1 MKSLG
6 SSEWRSDEWVKLI
19 GQNSSK
25 RIFSVHNAEDY
36 AETASNPQRLRVR
49 DIESGKLMLRDPVN
63 SSAAILV
70 VDDDEF
76 VLEFVRLLLV
86 RGGYPVL
93 TAQNGEEA
101 WKLIVNDQHEIRLVL
116 TDIVMPDSF
125 DGFELAN
132 RVRKHLPDLPVLLMT
147 GAALHEYPS
156 ADVLAWEP
164 MLLRKPFSPDR
175 LLTFVRDHLPAAKRS
190 I

>member
-1 MKSLG
+1 
-6 SSEWRSDEWVKLI
+6 VA
-19 GQNSSK
+19 K
-25 RIFSVHNAEDY
+25 RRQAAKGGIRDFESAE
-36 AETASNPQRLRVR
+36 
-49 DIESGKLMLRDPVN
+49 LMLPDPVN
-63 SSAAILV
+63 PSAAILV

-76 VLEFVRLLLV
+76 ILEFVRLILV
-86 RGGYPVL
+86 RGGYAVL

-101 WKLIVNDQHEIRLVL
+101 WNLIVDDRREIGLVL

-132 RVRKHLPDLPVLLMT
+132 RVRKHQLDLPVLLMT
-147 GAALHEYPS
+147 GAALHDYPS

-164 MLLRKPFSPDR
+164 MLLRKPFSPER
-175 LLTFVRDHLPAAKRS
+175 LLTFVRDNLEAAKRS